1 MAAVGAFRLTQRGP
15 VMAGVNK
22 GKGAV
27 EKGVERASEWSEEP
41 NRKPS
46 DPLEEAAR
54 DVGLTAAEAANAP
67 GECGC
72 DSGEPVG

>member
-1 MAAVGAFRLTQRGP
+1 MAAAGAFRLTQRGP
-15 VMAGVNK
+15 VMAPVN
-22 GKGAV
+22 KGAV

-41 NRKPS
+41 KRKPS

-54 DVGLTAAEAANAP
+54 EVGLTAAEAANAP